1 MSICDASQTRRL
13 PSRAKVRDGKGKWIL
28 RNLLRR
34 YLPDRLIERP
44 KQGFDVPI
52 SIWLRGPLRN
62 WATDLLADIRHEGDE
77 VLDSAK
83 VDRCWRDHMSGQDRS
98 RELWSALMFQAWR
111 NEARKT
117 PYAASSRELDMA
129 GV

>member
-1 MSICDASQTRRL
+1 
-13 PSRAKVRDGKGKWIL
+13 VRDGRGKWIL

-34 YLPDRLIERP
+34 YLPDQLIDRP
-44 KQGFDVPI
+44 KQGFDVPVAA
-52 SIWLRGPLRN
+52 WLRGPLRN
-62 WATDLLADIRHEGDE
+62 WATDLLADIRHDGED

-83 VDRCWRDHMSGQDRS
+83 VDGCWRDHIGGQDRS

-111 NEARKT
+111 DETRRAPIAT
-117 PYAASSRELDMA
+117 SSRELDMA